1 MHALGPGRLS
11 AVSCGRCAGRAGSR
25 GLTSQRGA
33 PGAGRGA
40 GGAPGASR
48 GGVVSESVAKAPR
61 AGIGGEEKRGISTFL
76 FQCSG
81 PVRAFATDSDKRR
94 RRGPLC
100 GRRPP
105 APGLQHQGPSARA
118 PARTAVAAL
127 APTPGP
133 TRPDPPG
140 AETCTSR
147 SGGRLRP
154 PLSRATC
161 ASRRAQGRPGSA
173 QAPRRQPDRTV
184 LELSGAPPGR
194 GHDPHP
200 SADSDPPPH
209 PGRSAQRT
217 VVTDSRRIS
226 EAGTRCEAGRPP
238 SIVSQ
243 IISTARAAWRS
254 GCWVMTV
261 SRGSRRLK
269 TSRSS

>member
-1 MHALGPGRLS
+1 MPLRRAQRPAPGPPPLPLKRSRAPAGFGPLQHRTNG
-11 AVSCGRCAGRAGSR
+11 AAAGPCAGGSR
-25 GLTSQRGA
+25 LR
-33 PGAGRGA
+33 PGF
-40 GGAPGASR
+40 ST
-48 GGVVSESVAKAPR
+48 R
-61 AGIGGEEKRGISTFL
+61 ARL
-76 FQCSG
+76 
-81 PVRAFATDSDKRR
+81 
-94 RRGPLC
+94 RGPPR
-100 GRRPP
+100 GRRPRRSP
-105 APGLQHQGPSARA
+105 RPPG
-118 PARTAVAAL
+118 
-127 APTPGP
+127 
-133 TRPDPPG
+133 RPDPPG
-140 AETCTSR
+140 AETCASR

-161 ASRRAQGRPGSA
+161 ASRRARGRPGSA